1 MRLTLPART
10 NRIQSILILAVFCV
24 FAINALGVV
33 DFSGLPRGEVDF
45 NAQVVGEL
53 LHGRGLTP
61 FSHIDVMAFMVV
73 GLLLALLL
81 PSLSPV
87 GASLL
92 TLAAMFPPFYAA
104 WFFPVPPPLIPLE
117 YTLLTVLVLFSV
129 NVLSS
134 YFVET
139 HQRQKII
146 DVFGQYVPPAL
157 VGEISQRPEAYS
169 MATEARELSVLFCD
183 VKGFT
188 TIAEQLEPQV
198 LAELLNRY
206 LSAMTEVLH
215 EHGATIDKYIGD
227 AIMAFWGAP
236 VPQADHAERAIAAAL
251 DMQAR
256 MAAVRATCGEEGWP
270 ELEIGIGIA
279 TGMMNVGNMGS
290 RYRVAYTV
298 IGDAVNLAARLEAL
312 TRLYG
317 VGILASASTHDAV
330 PGRAWREIDHVRVKG
345 KADAARIFEPLDS
358 ERAAHVDIAA
368 HASGL
373 EAYYRGDWQAAK
385 AVFQDAGAALPDD
398 RYIAMLLERMSSTE
412 PPEGWDG
419 VLSFGGELS
428 YSLVAPGA
436 SAERS

>member
-1 MRLTLPART
+1 MRLSLPVHV
-10 NRIQSILILAVFCV
+10 NRVQSILIFAVFCV
-24 FAINALGVV
+24 FVINALGVV
-33 DFSGLPRGEVDF
+33 DFSALPGGELGF
-45 NAQVVGEL
+45 NTQVISEL
-53 LHGRGLTP
+53 LHGRGFAP

-139 HQRQKII
+139 HERQKII
-146 DVFGQYVPPAL
+146 AAFGQYVPPAL
-157 VGEISQRPEAYS
+157 VGEISQRPEAWS

-183 VKGFT
+183 VKAFT
-188 TIAEQLEPQV
+188 SIAEQLEPQV
-198 LAELLNRY
+198 LAELLNHY

-215 EHGATIDKYIGD
+215 THGATIDKYIGD

-236 VPQADHAERAIAAAL
+236 LPQTDHAERAIAAAL
-251 DMQAR
+251 GMQAR
-256 MAAVRATCGEEGWP
+256 MQAVRASCRENGWP

-317 VGILASASTHDAV
+317 VGILASASTREAV
-330 PGRAWREIDHVRVKG
+330 PGQAWREIDHVRVKG
-345 KADAARIFEPLDS
+345 KADAARIFEPLDP
-358 ERAAHVDIAA
+358 EQAGRVNMAE

-373 EAYYRGDWQAAK
+373 EAYYRGDWQAAR
-385 AVFQDAGAALPDD
+385 AAFQAARDAHPEDGYNAT
-398 RYIAMLLERMSSTE
+398 LLERMARGE
-412 PPEGWDG
+412 PPDDWDG

-428 YSLVAPGA
+428 YSLAASAG